1 MKAWLT
7 NTYAYTL
14 YGVFIKSLQKIVNE
28 FNDTMSKNENY
39 DKNVQKKPTKIEFIN
54 SEKSLSIK
62 KIDFNDES
70 LMPPPSCVFINMQ
83 MRHFNLEE
91 Y

>member
-1 MKAWLT
+1 MNLMT
-7 NTYAYTL
+7 QC
-14 YGVFIKSLQKIVNE
+14 QKTKIM
-28 FNDTMSKNENY
+28 TRMCKKNR
-39 DKNVQKKPTKIEFIN
+39 IEFIN
-54 SEKSLSIK
+54 SEKNLSIK

>member
-1 MKAWLT
+1 METWAKNPWRSEALSPMKAWLT

-39 DKNVQKKPTKIEFIN
+39 DKNVQKKQ
-54 SEKSLSIK
+54 L
-62 KIDFNDES
+62 
-70 LMPPPSCVFINMQ
+70 
-83 MRHFNLEE
+83 R
-91 Y
+91 